1 MKFTAV
7 AFDLDGTLY
16 PDYRLNMKLLPF
28 IIKEQRLLRAFG
40 RARNLLRDY
49 DRNNSGNPG
58 YPPEISPVQGGD
70 FYDAQAAIMGKI
82 LGEGAEIVREK
93 AERLI
98 YRGWEP
104 LFCKVELYP
113 HVRETL
119 DAFRKAGIKMGILS
133 DFPLEIKLKNL
144 KIIDYWDVVLCSEL
158 TGHLKPA
165 PGPFLEL
172 ARRMGTPPG
181 GILYVGNSAS
191 YDAEGSRGAG
201 MKAALVRPA
210 WKSLFAAPNREVSGG
225 TAADFYFSDYRQLC
239 DYVLN

>member
-16 PDYRLNMKLLPF
+16 PEYRLNLRILPF
-28 IIKEQRLLRAFG
+28 IIKEQRFLRAFG

-49 DRNNSGNPG
+49 DKGRGGHPG
-58 YPPEISPVQGGD
+58 YPPEIPHDGD

-82 LGEGAEIVREK
+82 LGEGAEIIRERI
-93 AERLI
+93 ERLI

-104 LFCKVELYP
+104 IFNKVKLFP

-119 DAFRKAGIKMGILS
+119 DTFRKAGIKMGILS

-144 KIIDYWDVVLCSEL
+144 KILDYWDAVLCSEL

-165 PGPFLEL
+165 PAPFLEL
-172 ARRMGTPPG
+172 ARRMGRPAG
-181 GILYVGNSAS
+181 EILYVGNSAS
-191 YDAEGSRGAG
+191 YDAEGARGAG
-201 MKAALVRPA
+201 MKAALVLPA
-210 WKSLFAAPNREVSGG
+210 WKMLFTPHKREVSGG
-225 TAADFYFSDYRQLC
+225 APADFCFSDYRQLC